1 MVPAEVPIAISFLG
15 IGYAVMM
22 ATPSDLED
30 FAIGFA
36 RSERLIESAAD
47 VIGIE
52 IRPRKMAFCS
62 ASSLRTSVTIGCCS
76 GCAIASANPPAACA
90 GSRISSRRCGR
101 CRSCRRRRQSP
112 PTAIFR
118 ALEAIRAHQPLN
130 AETGAVHAAALCD
143 AAGEV
148 IAAREDVGRHNAFDK
163 LVGHCLREGRDMSA
177 GFVLLTARCSY
188 ELVEKAAL
196 AGVPLLVTISAPTSL
211 AIARAEEAGLTLIAL
226 ARSDSVLV
234 MTDPHGLFADPR
246 VFSSQMELSGDSE
259 NTANQRKLDSLPVQ
273 SKPGTSLVQL
283 EPRPDDHVD
292 AGRPAAGPVPSSQ
305 PWTAIRCI
313 R

>member
-1 MVPAEVPIAISFLG
+1 MQQHIQSVTPVPAKRIGADGNIAAQQRLVPAEVPIAISFLG

-22 ATPSDLED
+22 ATPSDIED

-36 RSERLIESAAD
+36 RSERLIESATD
-47 VIGIE
+47 VTGIE
-52 IRPRKMAFCS
+52 VRAEESGILLGIELADERHDRVLRRVRHRVGESSCGLCGIENLEQALRPLPKLPAP
-62 ASSLRTSVTIGCCS
+62 A
-76 GCAIASANPPAACA
+76 AIPPA
-90 GSRISSRRCGR
+90 S
-101 CRSCRRRRQSP
+101 
-112 PTAIFR
+112 IFR

-143 AAGEV
+143 PQGEV

-211 AIARAEEAGLTLIAL
+211 AISRAGEAGLTLVAL
-226 ARSDSVLV
+226 ARPDSVLV
-234 MTDPHGLFADPR
+234 MTDPHRLFA
-246 VFSSQMELSGDSE
+246 
-259 NTANQRKLDSLPVQ
+259 
-273 SKPGTSLVQL
+273 
-283 EPRPDDHVD
+283 
-292 AGRPAAGPVPSSQ
+292 
-305 PWTAIRCI
+305 
-313 R
+313 